1 MNILV
6 LTNIYPADD
15 LEHENTP
22 IVHYFVREW
31 VKMGVCVRVVHY
43 PANFP
48 KLMMYGASLFKK
60 QLSSKLGAT
69 VRTAQTF
76 EKEYEM
82 EGVKV
87 RRIPLLKHKLHGA
100 FSKDE
105 LENAYHKTV
114 AWLEKEGFIPD
125 CITSHWVNPQLE
137 IMRRLK
143 EHYRVKTCYVAHTAT
158 GEMARLYDLERA
170 CNLLSSIDLI
180 GFRSEYIKT
189 KFVKAY
195 GFDGPTF
202 QCYSG
207 IPEQYI
213 PETPVYRS
221 FETIKR
227 FVFVGTLI
235 KRKYPAEII
244 PAVVRALGK
253 ENFEINYIG
262 QGAEDKAIS
271 ENASRF
277 GVTDKVHLL
286 GRMSRDEVVAHL
298 QQSDVFVMNS
308 RSEAFGLVYLEAM
321 AQGCLTIASWKE
333 GFDGIIQDGEN
344 GFLCNAGDMEDLA
357 GTIKRIREMLPE
369 QRRLVSIN
377 AIMTARKLT
386 DVNAAE
392 AYLNNLIGLAHG

>member
-1 MNILV
+1 MNVLV

-15 LEHENTP
+15 LEQENTP

-31 VKMGVCVRVVHY
+31 VKMGVRVRVVHY

-48 KLMMYGASLFKK
+48 KLMMWGASLFKK

-87 RRIPLLKHKLHGA
+87 KRIPLLKRKLHGA

-114 AWLEKEGFIPD
+114 AWLEKEGFVPD
-125 CITSHWVNPQLE
+125 YITSHWVNPQLE

-158 GEMARLYDLERA
+158 GEIDRLYDRERVRD
-170 CNLLSSIDLI
+170 LLSPIELI
-180 GFRSEYIKT
+180 GFRSEYIKA

-195 GFDGPTF
+195 GYDGPAF

-213 PETPVYRS
+213 PETPAYRS
-221 FETIKR
+221 FGTIRR
-227 FVFVGTLI
+227 FLFVGTLI

-244 PAVVRALGK
+244 PAVVKAFGK
-253 ENFEINYIG
+253 EDFEINYIG
-262 QGAEDKAIS
+262 QGAEDKAVS

-321 AQGCLTIASWKE
+321 AQGCLTIASRKE
-333 GFDGIIQDGEN
+333 GFDGIIRDGVN
-344 GFLCNAGDMEDLA
+344 GLLCNAGDIDDLA
-357 GTIKRIREMLPE
+357 ETIKRIREMLPE
-369 QRRLVSIN
+369 QRRLISNN

-392 AYLNNLIGLAHG
+392 AYLNNLIGLSHD